1 MKYSVKYLKNVS
13 KPHIFKHENISLRV
27 CELAL
32 KAYELGSAGV
42 GAMILDHK
50 GTILVEG
57 YNEVYIDGF
66 RSDLHAEMVV
76 MNEFE
81 LKFQERH
88 DMGMYTLI
96 TSLEPCPMCMTRL
109 IFAGVGTILFVSP
122 DVGGMVQRMTS
133 LPPIFQDITKR
144 MSQTWELVEC
154 SEEIRLAA
162 FYIWKESKKNF
173 ISRTRT

>member
-1 MKYSVKYLKNVS
+1 
-13 KPHIFKHENISLRV
+13 
-27 CELAL
+27 
-32 KAYELGSAGV
+32 
-42 GAMILDHK
+42 
-50 GTILVEG
+50 
-57 YNEVYIDGF
+57 
-66 RSDLHAEMVV
+66 MVV